1 MTHLRWRTS
10 SYSTDN
16 GGNCVEVAWRKSSY
30 SNGNG
35 GACVEAASTGPSI
48 LIRDSK
54 LAVSPILTVDRA
66 SWSSFLT
73 SLPTPGSLT

>member
-1 MTHLRWRTS
+1 MNQLT
-10 SYSTDN
+10 
-16 GGNCVEVAWRKSSY
+16 WRKSSY

-35 GACVEAASTGPSI
+35 GACVEVAWRKSSYSSDNGGACVEAAVTGPSI

-54 LAVSPILTVDRA
+54 LTLSPILTVDRA

-73 SLPTPGSLT
+73 SLS